1 MKKQIKLRDEIENWI
16 SNVPSSATKNVSLEM
31 VRLSTNFYSL
41 TNQAF
46 KLKTAWGDFHEVP
59 ACLVLLCD
67 KLDARAH
74 QAVSVEVE
82 R

>member
-46 KLKTAWGDFHEVP
+46 KLK
-59 ACLVLLCD
+59 
-67 KLDARAH
+67 
-74 QAVSVEVE
+74 AVSVLQHEVE

>member
-1 MKKQIKLRDEIENWI
+1 M
-16 SNVPSSATKNVSLEM
+16 TKNVSLEM

-67 KLDARAH
+67 GSETLEHIKQCQLKWKDEYSEDCKQLAKGRV
-74 QAVSVEVE
+74 Q
-82 R
+82 